1 MKKLCTINS
10 TYGQVGIAKLCG
22 PVVECSPQSH
32 ELHPRIP
39 LARDHDD
46 HLLHLTHLH
55 HQSQQLSDIHL
66 ATFLDLEQ
74 GTNKSSR
81 MTMFPPLKGVRE
93 RVTTAFPHYTAHAN
107 WEQHLRNRLK
117 MREPFLIRT
126 QAAKPFPS
134 SGSHVYTD
142 EIPPS

>member
-1 MKKLCTINS
+1 
-10 TYGQVGIAKLCG
+10 
-22 PVVECSPQSH
+22 
-32 ELHPRIP
+32 LHPRIL

-66 ATFLDLEQ
+66 ATFLILEQ
-74 GTNKSSR
+74 GNDKSSR
-81 MTMFPPLKGVRE
+81 MTVFPPLKGERE
-93 RVTTAFPHYTAHAN
+93 RVSTGFPRYTAHAY
-107 WEQHLRNRLK
+107 WEQYLRNQLK
-117 MREPFLIRT
+117 KREPFLIRT

>member
-1 MKKLCTINS
+1 
-10 TYGQVGIAKLCG
+10 
-22 PVVECSPQSH
+22 
-32 ELHPRIP
+32 
-39 LARDHDD
+39 
-46 HLLHLTHLH
+46 
-55 HQSQQLSDIHL
+55 
-66 ATFLDLEQ
+66 
-74 GTNKSSR
+74 
-81 MTMFPPLKGVRE
+81 MFPPLKGVRE